1 LISNI
6 KILLFFIL
14 MATFTKQ
21 ELVDSIQELKKINN
35 EIDILNKEIKSRKLR
50 KKEVSDVLVNV
61 MKTNEI
67 DSFDTSD
74 GNIIYTKSKIKQS
87 ISKKYLIETL
97 DSYFENIPQIDSNN
111 VVDYI
116 LDKRKVKIK
125 EDIKHKKNKD

>member
-1 LISNI
+1 
-6 KILLFFIL
+6 